1 MIEGIYENILL
12 KSTTNDELKELES
25 KTGIFIMSKDKALA
39 KFITNENQII
49 IPMIL
54 YVGDFFNPFCNSI
67 LIKDDKGYEYIF
79 DRTDLIYEEKSLSE
93 SVE

>member
-54 YVGDFFNPFCNSI
+54 YVGDLI
-67 LIKDDKGYEYIF
+67 LFAIRF
-79 DRTDLIYEEKSLSE
+79 
-93 SVE
+93 

>member
-12 KSTTNDELKELES
+12 KSTTNDELKGLES
-25 KTGIFIMSKDKALA
+25 KIGFFMMLKDKALT
-39 KFITNENQII
+39 KFITKENEIT

-54 YVGDFFNPFCNSI
+54 YVGDFLNPFCNSI

-79 DRTDLIYEEKSLSE
+79 ERTDLIYEIKSLSE
-93 SVE
+93 SEE